1 MAKKFSTILDNYKT
15 LSRDSSTSNETL
27 GKQLLTDNI
36 REILYAE
43 DWTFS
48 RGTATDLT
56 VADQQYYPLP
66 YNCWRLRKVTVT
78 VSSTIYTPREVKDER
93 MWSIL
98 NSVQSSSNVPTY
110 FYVKP
115 STFEIGFYPY
125 SSEADDTI
133 TFSFQ
138 KKVPDYGATDY
149 SDGTVAVTNGSTA
162 VVGTSTVW
170 TSDMV
175 GRYLKVN
182 NYWYEIS
189 AVADNTH
196 LTLLTEYGEDTASG
210 ASYTI
215 AELVP
220 LPDGF
225 ENIPLWKALAIYF
238 QSRDTAGSRQQAVQ
252 YLSLYQNGLD
262 QLYKR
267 DSKTTGDILRQGDIT
282 QIDPNQWPTIETP

>member
-1 MAKKFSTILDNYKT
+1 MKKFSTILSNYKT
-15 LSRDSSTSNETL
+15 ISRDSSSGNESL
-27 GKQLLTDNI
+27 GTQLLTDNI

-43 DWTFS
+43 DWTFN

-56 VADQQYYPLP
+56 EVDKQYYPLP
-66 YNCWRLRKVTVT
+66 YNCWRLRKVTVA
-78 VSSTIYTPREVKDER
+78 VSSTIYTPREIKDER

-98 NSVQSSSNVPTY
+98 NSVESSSNVPTY
-110 FYVKP
+110 FFVKP
-115 STFEIGFYPY
+115 STNEVGFYPY
-125 SSEADDTI
+125 SSEAGDTI
-133 TFSFQ
+133 TYSFQ
-138 KKVPDYGATDY
+138 KRVPDFGATDY
-149 SDGTVAVTNGSTA
+149 STGTVAVTNGSTA

-175 GRYLKVN
+175 GRYLEVN

-189 AVADNTH
+189 SVTDNTH

-220 LPDGF
+220 LQEGS
-225 ENIPLWKALAIYF
+225 ENLPLYKALGIYF
-238 QSRDTAGSRQQAVQ
+238 QSRETAGARAQATQ
-252 YLSLYQNGLD
+252 YLALYQNGLD

-267 DSKTTGDILRQGDIT
+267 DSKTTGDILRQGDISVP
-282 QIDPNQWPTIETP
+282 DVNRWPEIL